1 MSFTNQIIGILWKD
15 LLIEWHSKERFC
27 PMVFFVFLIILV
39 FKFSFE
45 STGLSVNEIGP
56 GVLWSSFIFSA
67 LLSLHHTFSIE
78 REDNCIDALLL
89 APGDYSS
96 VYLGKM
102 LGNLLFLFSVELIS
116 LPFFALFFNLLF
128 GFYLL
133 PLLAIFFLGAA
144 SLASVGTLFAAMAD
158 NMRFRELLL
167 PLLLLPTVLP
177 ALISCVRATSLIF
190 QHSPFQEYYTYLQ
203 ILGVYVLVS
212 TVLSLI
218 LFEYIVEE

>member
-1 MSFTNQIIGILWKD
+1 MSSTNQILGILWKD
-15 LLIEWHSKERFC
+15 LLTEWRSKERLC
-27 PMVFFVFLIILV
+27 PMVFFVFLVILV
-39 FKFSFE
+39 FNFSFK

-67 LLSLHHTFSIE
+67 LLTLHHTFSIE
-78 REDNCIDALLL
+78 RENNCIDALLL
-89 APGDYSS
+89 APGDFSS

-133 PLLAIFFLGAA
+133 PLLGIFFLGAA

-190 QHSPFQEYYTYLQ
+190 LHSPFQEYYTYLQ
-203 ILGVYVLVS
+203 ILGVYVVVS